1 LSDSGLLPDRL
12 ETFAPAFIRGF
23 MEGRHCGRP
32 SMRFPYL
39 VAHFGRVQIS
49 VQPRASL
56 TLMNL
61 LLS

>member
-12 ETFAPAFIRGF
+12 ETMAPEVARGL
-23 MEGRHCGRP
+23 MEDRRRRRP

-56 TLMNL
+56 TLMYL